1 MCCRLNRRISC
12 SPFLWPPLRLDKF
25 GLSKTTFFQ
34 GRPIFR
40 PPHGLAMVISQSHRQ
55 VNVSVPIVVHI
66 VLLYMYTS
74 NLEAPKSMSGQCLCP
89 NRRVHFIILYTPN
102 LEASCAHCII
112 GHTTNLE
119 APKSISG
126 QCHCQ
131 AVACCVVGTKQLKV
145 RLINK
150 ITGILASKFKRRRF
164 VAMDSP
170 QKGNDDFDRS
180 LSLFSL
186 SRTAGEHDDDN

>member
-1 MCCRLNRRISC
+1 MWL
-12 SPFLWPPLRLDKF
+12 LLPLRLDKF
-25 GLSKTTFFQ
+25 GLSKATFFK
-34 GRPIFR
+34 GDPIFR
-40 PPHGLAMVISQSHRQ
+40 PPHGLSMVISQSHRQ
-55 VNVSVPIVVHI
+55 VNVSVTIVVHT
-66 VLLYMYTS
+66 VLLYMYT
-74 NLEAPKSMSGQCLCP
+74 
-89 NRRVHFIILYTPN
+89 TD
-102 LEASCAHCII
+102 
-112 GHTTNLE
+112 LE

-131 AVACCVVGTKQLKV
+131 AVACCVVTTKQLKV

-186 SRTAGEHDDDN
+186 SCATGEHDDDNRTIPKNNQTIMGNQSSRIAMIGKKISIKTPQQLFKLVYSQVVFW

>member
-1 MCCRLNRRISC
+1 MRAIYFDVLQTESQD
-12 SPFLWPPLRLDKF
+12 FLFTFLCGCFCLCVQTNLVCQRQ
-25 GLSKTTFFQ
+25 TFFK
-34 GRPIFR
+34 GDPIFR
-40 PPHGLAMVISQSHRQ
+40 PPHGLSMVISQSHRQ
-55 VNVSVPIVVHI
+55 VNVSVTIVVHT
-66 VLLYMYTS
+66 VLLYMYT
-74 NLEAPKSMSGQCLCP
+74 
-89 NRRVHFIILYTPN
+89 TD
-102 LEASCAHCII
+102 
-112 GHTTNLE
+112 LE

-131 AVACCVVGTKQLKV
+131 AVACCVVATKQLKV

-180 LSLFSL
+180 LSLFSP
-186 SRTAGEHDDDN
+186 SCATW

>member
-1 MCCRLNRRISC
+1 MWL
-12 SPFLWPPLRLDKF
+12 LLPLRLDKF
-25 GLSKTTFFQ
+25 GLSKATFFK
-34 GRPIFR
+34 GDPIFR
-40 PPHGLAMVISQSHRQ
+40 PPHGLSMVISQSHRQ
-55 VNVSVPIVVHI
+55 VNVSVTIVAHT
-66 VLLYMYTS
+66 VLLYM
-74 NLEAPKSMSGQCLCP
+74 
-89 NRRVHFIILYTPN
+89 
-102 LEASCAHCII
+102 
-112 GHTTNLE
+112 HTTDLE

-131 AVACCVVGTKQLKV
+131 AVTCCVVATKQLKV

-164 VAMDSP
+164 VAMDSS

-186 SRTAGEHDDDN
+186 SYANTGEHDDDKTIPKQSDDNGKSISMDCKDRQEKLSIKTPQRLFKIL